1 MLSAIEAAG
10 LTLPGHYPK
19 EWVVDCKSV
28 GSGEKALIYLGR
40 YLYRGVIREK
50 DIIACK
56 DGRVTFRYRNAKT
69 AKMEHRTVSGAYF
82 TMAGIAARAAQRF
95 PVYPQLQFS
104 APVLGTSLRP
114 GNISGSLSRKVRM
127 TVRIWSG

>member
-10 LTLPGHYPK
+10 LTLPGHYRK

-28 GSGEKALIYLGR
+28 GSGEKTLIYLGR

-56 DGRVTFRYRNAKT
+56 DGRVTFRYRNAK
-69 AKMEHRTVSGAYF
+69 AVKMEHRTVSGAYF
-82 TMAGIAARAAQRF
+82 LWLVLLHVPRKGFRCARNFSFLHRSWAPLCVPGISPAVCRGRC
-95 PVYPQLQFS
+95 
-104 APVLGTSLRP
+104 G
-114 GNISGSLSRKVRM
+114 
-127 TVRIWSG
+127 